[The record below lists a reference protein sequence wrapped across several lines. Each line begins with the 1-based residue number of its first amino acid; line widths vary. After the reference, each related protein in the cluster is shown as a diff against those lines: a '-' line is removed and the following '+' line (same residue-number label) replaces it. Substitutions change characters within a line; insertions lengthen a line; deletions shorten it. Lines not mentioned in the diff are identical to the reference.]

1 MKNFTYP
8 VFKPAAFLLLV
19 SVFFFA
25 CKKSDTAVKPATGVA
40 AVVTAQSVSF
50 DGAAAIAFNSN
61 TAGIVKVG
69 NLITIGAVQDGT
81 TNSIRIV
88 LSNVTGTGTFSLN
101 KDNNEGNGAIIS
113 KDFNKPSDTNLNY
126 STDNSG
132 GGLTGR
138 GSVTITKLTTTY
150 AEGTFDIS
158 SYNNSGKNASATQG
172 TFKGH
177 VN

>member
-1 MKNFTYP
+1 MKTFAHP
-8 VFKPAAFLLLV
+8 IFKITAFLLLIV
-19 SVFFFA
+19 VGFSA
-25 CKKSDTAVKPATGVA
+25 CKKSSTDVPPSTGTA
-40 AVVTAQSVSF
+40 AVMSAQSISF
-50 DGAAAIAFNSN
+50 DGAAGIAFNSN
-61 TAGIVKVG
+61 AAGIVKVG

-101 KDNNEGNGAIIS
+101 KDNTQGNGAILS
-113 KDFNKPSDTNLNY
+113 KDYNKQTDTNLNY

-138 GSVTITKLTTTY
+138 GSVTITKLTATDT
-150 AEGTFDIS
+150 EGTFDIS
-158 SYNNSGKNASATQG
+158 GYNASGKNAGASQG

-177 VN
+177 IN